1 MKEERDIDLEN
12 IIGNLMIAQY
22 QVDKLRS
29 KLSERIGGYLS
40 ASNKKTST
48 NIFKHND
55 KWYKIS
61 IRADEISA
69 DHPDISS

>member
-1 MKEERDIDLEN
+1 M
-12 IIGNLMIAQY
+12 
-22 QVDKLRS
+22 
-29 KLSERIGGYLS
+29 IGGYLS